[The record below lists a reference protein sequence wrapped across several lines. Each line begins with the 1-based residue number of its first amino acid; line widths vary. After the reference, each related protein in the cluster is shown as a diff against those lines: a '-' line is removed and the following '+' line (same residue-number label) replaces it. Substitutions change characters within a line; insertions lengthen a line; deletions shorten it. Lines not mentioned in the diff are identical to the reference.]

1 VEHKLNLKR
10 KKKVDK
16 FQKILQPFYWK
27 CRLVV
32 YVSSLENCR
41 VKASW
46 VRIPPLPPQGGN
58 TANDKKIYKN
68 NSYDLMPQRVKNL
81 ISNRKTY
88 TVIII
93 TLLIGLIAAG
103 IVIYNIT
110 KKPPTVQK
118 TEQKA
123 ETKPKSITDPIVS
136 GDQQK
141 PVAPTPPQLETPK
154 IK

>member
-1 VEHKLNLKR
+1 
-10 KKKVDK
+10 
-16 FQKILQPFYWK
+16 
-27 CRLVV
+27 
-32 YVSSLENCR
+32 
-41 VKASW
+41 
-46 VRIPPLPPQGGN
+46 
-58 TANDKKIYKN
+58 
-68 NSYDLMPQRVKNL
+68 MPQRVKNL

-88 TVIII
+88 IVIII